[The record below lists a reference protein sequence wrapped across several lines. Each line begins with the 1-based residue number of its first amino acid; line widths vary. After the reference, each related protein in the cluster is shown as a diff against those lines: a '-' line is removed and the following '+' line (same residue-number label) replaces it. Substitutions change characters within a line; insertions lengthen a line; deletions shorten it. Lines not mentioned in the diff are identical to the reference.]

1 MRMGFGVMVE
11 YLDCIQF
18 KQLKS
23 EAARSSQR
31 NTLMTVC
38 IQTYVR
44 PFTSVCLSHCR
55 TRQSNSLDFV
65 HRVFFFVFIFLISF
79 GCCLRNI
86 DYQRTIKSVVEIQT
100 TENGGSMQTKAF
112 EFSAITAWTKNGS
125 LSRLCENQK
134 LHPIEIDESFS
145 DSECIVRF
153 GKMIAQLWV
162 SLQRVILGLGSWPP
176 QYFAINAAE

>member
-31 NTLMTVC
+31 NALMTVC

-65 HRVFFFVFIFLISF
+65 HRVFFCFH
-79 GCCLRNI
+79 
-86 DYQRTIKSVVEIQT
+86 
-100 TENGGSMQTKAF
+100 
-112 EFSAITAWTKNGS
+112 FS
-125 LSRLCENQK
+125 
-134 LHPIEIDESFS
+134 H
-145 DSECIVRF
+145 
-153 GKMIAQLWV
+153 QLWLLFEEYWL
-162 SLQRVILGLGSWPP
+162 SKNDKKRCRNSNYREWWIDANKGIRVFGYNCLNKKWITLKTVWKSKIASYRDRRELFGLRMHR
-176 QYFAINAAE
+176 